1 MPFEQLFALAR
12 GAPIL
17 IEHAD
22 LRLGLL
28 RADCVN
34 KRAAAG
40 PARNSPALHPT
51 PADSA
56 GGVGHL
62 GATGTVPAFFQRHNP
77 SNQAAQIL
85 AAPYLAHHRD
95 LPASPLAK

>member
-12 GAPIL
+12 RAPL
-17 IEHAD
+17 RIEHAD

-56 GGVGHL
+56 GGVGQL
-62 GATGTVPAFFQRHNP
+62 GPTGTVPAFLQRHRP

-85 AAPYLAHHRD
+85 ADRYGIEPPRRAGV
-95 LPASPLAK
+95 